1 MMTAITNGLD
11 ALRMRYNAHLSALA
25 AAVQAERAS
34 GASKLAELESLVSS
48 LKVQVASLQSNVS
61 TAEDALVQER
71 SASVALRQRVTNLNA
86 ELDTVKASLKSTTEN
101 ATAASAQVVVLTK
114 KLSDT
119 SDQVRLGYVHQ
130 WLERRFQPA
139 HCWGLQLTKANESLT
154 ETTAELQQAKTAAA
168 NLERETRE
176 KVESLTQRALKAEAQ
191 FTEESRQR
199 AELEARLVSTESQV
213 SSIFR

>member
-1 MMTAITNGLD
+1 
-11 ALRMRYNAHLSALA
+11 
-25 AAVQAERAS
+25 
-34 GASKLAELESLVSS
+34 
-48 LKVQVASLQSNVS
+48 
-61 TAEDALVQER
+61 
-71 SASVALRQRVTNLNA
+71 
-86 ELDTVKASLKSTTEN
+86 
-101 ATAASAQVVVLTK
+101 
-114 KLSDT
+114 
-119 SDQVRLGYVHQ
+119 
-130 WLERRFQPA
+130 
-139 HCWGLQLTKANESLT
+139 LQLTKANESLT